1 MVRIKICATA
11 PDMPILCAWTLER
24 APFGRMV
31 LAALAAAA
39 LPVVAGA
46 ATPAQDAAQSGL
58 ASGVDFY
65 RIFSAQDGNV
75 FFSPYSISEAL
86 ALLSLGAGGR
96 TQTEI
101 LHTLHWNR
109 SPDRLAAAFG
119 AQDTE
124 VEGAA
129 RDTMTLSVANGIWY
143 QRGQEPRRTFLEEAQ
158 AAFHAEVR
166 VADFAADLPV
176 SQHMINYWVEKKTG
190 GRIPILV
197 PPGTLTPR
205 TRLVL
210 ANAIYFK
217 GRWAAPFEKGRT
229 APKPFYTA
237 DGQSVMTPMM
247 WQEAHFKVAS
257 ADGCDLL
264 ELPYA
269 GGALSM
275 VIALPKTRD
284 GLPALEQG
292 LTAAGLSQWFSLLD
306 GAGRHQTLVALPRFK
321 MNFSV
326 ELTKALA
333 QLGMV
338 TAFVD
343 READFS
349 QINGRRD
356 LYVSAALHKAF
367 VDVNEE
373 GTEAAAA
380 TGLALHSLA
389 VERAQAFTVD
399 HPFLFVIRCGP
410 TGSVLFLGRVGDP
423 RSS

>member
-1 MVRIKICATA
+1 MDVKKGC
-11 PDMPILCAWTLER
+11 
-24 APFGRMV
+24 FGS
-31 LAALAAAA
+31 AALAFALAGWPVAASA
-39 LPVVAGA
+39 EGGA
-46 ATPAQDAAQSGL
+46 AGPAREAAETGES
-58 ASGVDFY
+58 SGVDLF
-65 RIFSAQDGNV
+65 RIFSAQDGNFV
-75 FFSPYSISEAL
+75 FSPYSISEAL

-96 TQTEI
+96 TQAEI

-109 SPDRLAAAFG
+109 PPDRLGAAFA
-119 AQDTE
+119 AQDAG

-129 RDTMTLSVANGIWY
+129 RDLLTLSVANGIWY
-143 QRGQEPRRTFLEEAQ
+143 QRGQPPRASFSEAAQ
-158 AAFHAEVR
+158 VSFHAEIR

-176 SQHMINYWVEKKTG
+176 SQHMINYWVAKKTD
-190 GRIPILV
+190 GRIPLLV
-197 PPGTLTPR
+197 PPGALTPQ

-217 GRWAAPFEKGRT
+217 GRWADPFEKGRT

-237 DGQSVMTPMM
+237 DGQSVLTPMM
-247 WQEAHFKVAS
+247 WREAHSKTAG

-275 VIALPKTRD
+275 VIILPKTRD

-292 LTAAGLSQWFSLLD
+292 LTAAGLSGWLGLLD
-306 GAGRHQTLVALPRFK
+306 AAGARQTDVTLPRFT

-343 READFS
+343 RQADFS
-349 QINGRRD
+349 PINGRRD
-356 LYVSAALHKAF
+356 LYVSAAFHKAF

-380 TGLALHSLA
+380 TGFGLRSLA
-389 VERAQAFTVD
+389 VERAQTFSAD
-399 HPFLFVIRCGP
+399 HPFLFLIRCGS
-410 TGSVLFLGRVGDP
+410 TGSVLFLGRVSDP

>member
-1 MVRIKICATA
+1 M
-11 PDMPILCAWTLER
+11 DLEWGR
-24 APFGRMV
+24 FGRGALALT
-31 LAALAAAA
+31 LAAL
-39 LPVVAGA
+39 PGA
-46 ATPAQDAAQSGL
+46 AGFAAGPGVPAREAAESGES
-58 ASGVDFY
+58 AGVDLY
-65 RIFSAQDGNV
+65 RIFAAQDGNF

-96 TQTEI
+96 TQAEI

-109 SPDRLAAAFG
+109 PPDRLAAAFG
-119 AQDTE
+119 AQDAG
-124 VEGAA
+124 VVGAA
-129 RDTMTLSVANGIWY
+129 RDSLTLSVANGIWY
-143 QRGQEPRRTFLEEAQ
+143 QRGQPLRSSFEEA
-158 AAFHAEVR
+158 AKNAFHADVR

-176 SQHMINYWVEKKTG
+176 AQHMINYWVDRKTG
-190 GRIPILV
+190 GRIPLLV
-197 PPGTLTPR
+197 PAGALTPS

-217 GRWAAPFEKGRT
+217 GRWAAPFDRERT
-229 APKPFYTA
+229 MPKPFYTA

-247 WQEAHFKVAS
+247 WREAHTKVAS

-269 GGALSM
+269 GGTLSM

-284 GLPALEQG
+284 GLPALEGG
-292 LTAAGLSQWFSLLD
+292 LTAAGLSRWFALLD
-306 GAGRHQTLVALPRFK
+306 AAAARQTDVTLPRFK
-321 MNFSV
+321 MNYSA

-349 QINGRRD
+349 PINGRRD
-356 LYVSAALHKAF
+356 LYVSAAFHKAF
-367 VDVNEE
+367 VEVNEE

-380 TGLALHSLA
+380 TGFALHSLA
-389 VERAQAFTVD
+389 VERAQSFTAD
-399 HPFLFVIRCGP
+399 HPFLFAIRCGP
-410 TGSVLFLGRVGDP
+410 TGSVLFLGRIGDP

>member
-1 MVRIKICATA
+1 MDLTWGR
-11 PDMPILCAWTLER
+11 
-24 APFGRMV
+24 FGR
-31 LAALAAAA
+31 AALALTLGA
-39 LPVVAGA
+39 LPGA
-46 ATPAQDAAQSGL
+46 ATVAAGEGLPARDAAESGEATGMDL
-58 ASGVDFY
+58 Y
-65 RIFSAQDGNV
+65 RIFSGQDGNV

-96 TQTEI
+96 TQAEI
-101 LHTLHWNR
+101 LRTLHWNR
-109 SPDRLAAAFG
+109 PADRLAAAFG
-119 AQDTE
+119 AQDAG
-124 VEGAA
+124 VEAAA
-129 RDTMTLSVANGIWY
+129 RDSVTLTVANGIWY
-143 QRGQEPRRTFLEEAQ
+143 QRGQAPRAPFTEAAQ
-158 AAFHAEVR
+158 TAFHAEIR

-176 SQHMINYWVEKKTG
+176 SQHMINYWVDRKTG
-190 GRIPILV
+190 GRIPLLV
-197 PPGTLTPR
+197 PPGALTPN

-217 GRWAAPFEKGRT
+217 GRWAAPFAKERT
-229 APKPFYTA
+229 APKPFHTA
-237 DGQSVMTPMM
+237 DGQSVLTPMM
-247 WQEAHFKVAS
+247 WRQGHCRSAS

-292 LTAAGLSQWFSLLD
+292 LTAAGLSGWLGLLD
-306 GAGRHQTLVALPRFK
+306 AAGARQTDVTLPRFT

-349 QINGRRD
+349 PINGRRD
-356 LYVSAALHKAF
+356 LYVSAAFHKAF

-380 TGLALHSLA
+380 TGFGLHSLA
-389 VERAQAFTVD
+389 VERAQAFNAD
-399 HPFLFVIRCGP
+399 HPFLFLIRCGS
-410 TGSVLFLGRVGDP
+410 TGSVLFLGRVSDP